1 MRSEPANSRRN
12 LLFDFDILKILCSEG
27 FENRI
32 SERAFMEYIII
43 LILLAAVAGFFL
55 FRRKKAGI
63 MDADQVEATYVCDEC
78 GEHEC
83 ICREKKP
90 E

>member
-1 MRSEPANSRRN
+1 
-12 LLFDFDILKILCSEG
+12 
-27 FENRI
+27 
-32 SERAFMEYIII
+32 MEYIII
-43 LILLAAVAGFFL
+43 LVLIAAAAGFFL
-55 FRRKKAGI
+55 LRRKKAAI
-63 MDADQVEATYVCDEC
+63 TEADEVEATYVCDEC